1 MTKVQSPDLQTFR
14 ITTQHEAEIFENFLN
29 KYCRDRL
36 RINDDLIKP
45 PYIGKLYSVGE
56 ETQSQRL
63 FWAAIDLELT
73 YIFLARDT
81 GIAGMTHNQINA
93 AGKAEVPSVF
103 SDSALFASKLDVL
116 CAYTSLAY
124 RCRAWWDKFM
134 GVLILMYAEGK
145 YDRYMGGKSRAKAF
159 KRIAV
164 EWKGFS
170 PQLHSAFKNMLRT
183 LLIHAKRK
191 LMEETDFHG
200 HSNEKQLEYLRNTE
214 ISEIIQDFESSDL
227 EYETILG
234 FIGDIIDSL
243 NEIRTAETHG
253 TGMLRKWS
261 LGSVPLSQSRD
272 ASLDYHY
279 NVVNEIMH
287 AIRQTLYEFR

>member
-1 MTKVQSPDLQTFR
+1 MTNSQSLHLKTFR
-14 ITTQHEAEIFENFLN
+14 ITSQHEAESFGNFLN
-29 KYCRDRL
+29 QYCSNRL
-36 RINDDLIKP
+36 KMKDPIKP

-56 ETQSQRL
+56 KTKNGRL
-63 FWAAIDLELT
+63 FSAAIDLELT
-73 YIFLARDT
+73 YVFIVRDT
-81 GIAGMTHNQINA
+81 NLAGMTRNQINA
-93 AGKAEVPSVF
+93 TWKGEEPSVF
-103 SDSALFASKLDVL
+103 NDSALFASKMDMLG
-116 CAYTSLAY
+116 AYTSLAY

-134 GVLILMYAEGK
+134 GVLILMRAEEK
-145 YDRYMGGKSRAKAF
+145 YERYMKKGRSRAKAF
-159 KRIAV
+159 QKIAV
-164 EWKGFS
+164 EWEGFS

-200 HSNEKQLEYLRNTE
+200 HPNEKQLESLRNTE
-214 ISEIIQDFESSDL
+214 ISEIIRDFESNDL

-261 LGSVPLSQSRD
+261 LGSIPLSQSRD
-272 ASLDYHY
+272 ASLINHY
-279 NVVNEIMH
+279 NFINEIMH
-287 AIRQTLYEFR
+287 GLRQTLYEYG